1 VAFRPKL
8 PSMERLVDVG
18 IAFVILMVIFQF
30 FPVLKFWERI
40 PPLVGGRRA

>member
-1 VAFRPKL
+1 MIRPKL

-18 IAFVILMVIFQF
+18 IVLVILMLVFQL

-40 PPLVGGRRA
+40 PPLVNRS